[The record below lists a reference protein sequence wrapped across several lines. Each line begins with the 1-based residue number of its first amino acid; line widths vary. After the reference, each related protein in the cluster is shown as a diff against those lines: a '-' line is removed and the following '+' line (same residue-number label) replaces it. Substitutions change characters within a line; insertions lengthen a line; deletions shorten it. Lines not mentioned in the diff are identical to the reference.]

1 VKNTLPATIEMKLLF
16 ILLAAVNSYKFNR
29 LALLPEGLCSPDVGL
44 LTADTDH
51 NGLDELIFDY
61 PGPGYTWVIYEYRP
75 INQYERVYEYH
86 TGNDTNFSFQ
96 TDVAD
101 GDGDGLFEILGE
113 LYTPKAEI
121 KSRGAIFESPNF
133 NSFPTSLVWVYPE
146 EKVGLKFMD
155 LDNDAKTDIFSVW
168 TDWSH
173 LPPTS
178 WMAFYENRG
187 DNSYIP
193 VWECSSSTGVY
204 HACAYVFGDFDKD
217 GVQEFAE
224 VNPDTSYIWKCTG
237 DDDYKIVWSHYHYK
251 INVYDAWLGN
261 DTDGDG
267 KPEIFMKNYWYGPNP
282 EAVLTMYEATG
293 VNTYKLVEID
303 TVDAGDPLEGAS
315 CCGDVD
321 GDGVEE
327 VILSLGTYVVIYKAT
342 GDDKYEK
349 VWVWDND
356 MGHAPEWG
364 YQAKVACHDFNKNG
378 YNELIISGN
387 GQTSI
392 FEIDKASIPENI
404 KSKHPVVAHLSVVP
418 TIIKNSALIK
428 YSIPRDCRVEL
439 TAYDAAGRA
448 VKKLVDK
455 ELKAG
460 TYAVTWTAKE
470 LPTGVYFIR
479 LKTATSGMTE
489 KVIITK

>member
-1 VKNTLPATIEMKLLF
+1 
-16 ILLAAVNSYKFNR
+16 LAINRYKFNR
-29 LALLPEGLCSPDVGL
+29 LALLPEGVCSPDVGL

-51 NGLDELIFDY
+51 NGLDELIFEY

-75 INQYERVYEYH
+75 LNQYERVYEYH
-86 TGNDTNFSFQ
+86 PRNDTNFYFQ
-96 TDVAD
+96 MDVAD
-101 GDGDGLFEILGE
+101 GDNDGLFEILGH
-113 LYTPKAEI
+113 LYTPKEEI

-133 NSFPTSLVWVYPE
+133 NFYPTSLVWSDTVQWRY
-146 EKVGLKFMD
+146 GYKFVD
-155 LDNDAKTDIFSVW
+155 LDSDTKTEIFCFW
-168 TDWSH
+168 TDSH
-173 LPPTS
+173 IPPTS
-178 WMAFYENRG
+178 WILIYENRG
-187 DNSYIP
+187 DNSYVP
-193 VWECSSSTGVY
+193 VWQCSTGV
-204 HACAYVFGDFDKD
+204 AVGGGYVFGDFDKD
-217 GVQEFAE
+217 GIQEFCE
-224 VNPDTSYIWKCTG
+224 VNADTSYIWKCIG
-237 DDDYKIVWSHYHYK
+237 DDDYKIVWLHYHRK
-251 INVYDAWLGN
+251 INIYDAWLGN

-267 KPEIFMKNYWYGPNP
+267 KPEIFMKNYCYGPNP
-282 EAVLTMYEATG
+282 EAALTMYEATG

-392 FEIDKASIPENI
+392 FEIDKASIAESKT
-404 KSKHPVVAHLSVVP
+404 KSLGVAQFSEAP
-418 TIIKNSALIK
+418 NPIRNSAILK
-428 YSIPRDCRVEL
+428 YTIPRDVKVEI
-439 TAYDAAGRA
+439 AVYDPTGRM
-448 VKKLVDK
+448 VKKLVNK
-455 ELKAG
+455 ELKVGAY
-460 TYAVTWTAKE
+460 TIAWRAKE
-470 LPTGVYFIR
+470 LPAGVYFIR
-479 LKTATSGMTE
+479 LMTE
-489 KVIITK
+489 GTILTKKIILLE